1 MLLSPFFTPS
11 GHFETPNFSCTE
23 IDGDL
28 AKNLIFLMFF
38 LKEHLASLL
47 ISQAQNSPPKIS
59 TITSFT
65 LSVDQSN
72 IRLSLAVCFLFDS
85 FYVAMIGPAESDD
98 EIEDEIEDANEDEVE
113 VDD

>member
-1 MLLSPFFTPS
+1 MFFFKGTPSLSPYITSTKF
-11 GHFETPNFSCTE
+11 
-23 IDGDL
+23 
-28 AKNLIFLMFF
+28 
-38 LKEHLASLL
+38 
-47 ISQAQNSPPKIS
+47 PPKKS

-98 EIEDEIEDANEDEVE
+98 EIEDEIEDANEDEVK
-113 VDD
+113 VDDQIEYADDEDEGEDRSAPNKYQRANW